1 MSKKS
6 NLFNTWKHKYRVTVF
21 NDNTLQEVWKIRLT
35 KLDIFTII
43 TSSVLFLI
51 ISVTILISFTSL
63 REFIPGYP
71 DGNQRKQII
80 RNAIMVDSLKS
91 ELTIRDRYFDN
102 IRKIVSGEEPDN
114 FENEQDTTINTENIS
129 FSKSV
134 EDSLL
139 RHQIEQEEQYNL
151 TVNDN
156 GSEEV
161 NNIPEHFF
169 FTPLKGMIS
178 GPFDRLK
185 NHFGVDIVGS
195 PGSVIHATLEG
206 TVIMASW
213 TLDTGYI
220 IQIQHDD
227 NLISIY
233 RHNAELLKKVGDRVR
248 AGESIAILGNSGEMF
263 TTGPHLHF
271 ELWHEGEPLD
281 PEKYVV
287 F

>member
-1 MSKKS
+1 MAKKK
-6 NLFNTWKHKYRVTVF
+6 NLFTTWKHKYRVTVF
-21 NDNTLQEVWKIRLT
+21 KDNTLQEVWKIRLT

-43 TSSVLFLI
+43 VSAVLFLI

-80 RNAIMVDSLKS
+80 KNALTVDSLKS
-91 ELTIRDRYFDN
+91 ELTVRDRYFDN

-114 FENEQDTTINTENIS
+114 LESVQDTILSTENIS

-139 RHQIEQEEQYNL
+139 RHQIEKEEQYNL
-151 TVNDN
+151 TVNNN
-156 GSEEV
+156 GVEES
-161 NNIPEHFF
+161 NIARHFF

-178 GPFDRLK
+178 GPFDPVK

-195 PGSVIHATLEG
+195 PGSVIHATLDG
-206 TVIMASW
+206 SVTMASW
-213 TLDTGYI
+213 TLDTGYV
-220 IQIQHDD
+220 IQIQLED
-227 NLISIY
+227 NLISVY
-233 RHNAELLKKVGDRVR
+233 RHNAELLKKVGDHVR
-248 AGESIAILGNSGEMF
+248 AGESIAILGNSGEMY
-263 TTGPHLHF
+263 TSGPHLHF
-271 ELWHEGEPLD
+271 ELWHEGRSLD
-281 PEKYVV
+281 PEKFVV

>member
-1 MSKKS
+1 MAKKK
-6 NLFNTWKHKYRVTVF
+6 NLFTTWKHKYRVTVF

-43 TSSVLFLI
+43 TSVVLFLI
-51 ISVTILISFTSL
+51 ISVTILISFTNL

-80 RNAIMVDSLKS
+80 KNALMVDSLKS
-91 ELTIRDRYFDN
+91 ELTVRDRYFDN

-114 FENEQDTTINTENIS
+114 FESEQDTILSTENIS

-151 TVNDN
+151 TVSDN
-156 GSEEV
+156 GVEES
-161 NNIPEHFF
+161 NISRHFF

-178 GPFDRLK
+178 GPFNPLK
-185 NHFGVDIVGS
+185 NHFGVDIVGP
-195 PGSVIHATLEG
+195 PGSVIHAALDG
-206 TVIMASW
+206 SVIMASW
-213 TLDTGYI
+213 TLDTGYV
-220 IQIQHDD
+220 IQIQHED

-233 RHNAELLKKVGDRVR
+233 RHNAELLKKVGDHVRV
-248 AGESIAILGNSGEMF
+248 GESIAILGNSGEMF
-263 TTGPHLHF
+263 TSGPHLHF
-271 ELWHEGEPLD
+271 ELWHEGRALD

>member
-1 MSKKS
+1 MAKKK
-6 NLFNTWKHKYRVTVF
+6 NLFTTWKHKYRVTVF
-21 NDNTLQEVWKIRLT
+21 KDNTLQEVWKIRLT

-43 TSSVLFLI
+43 VSAVLFLI

-80 RNAIMVDSLKS
+80 KNALTVDSLKS
-91 ELTIRDRYFDN
+91 ELTVRDRYFDN

-114 FENEQDTTINTENIS
+114 LESVQDTILSTENIS

-139 RHQIEQEEQYNL
+139 RHQIEKEEQYNL
-151 TVNDN
+151 TVNNN
-156 GSEEV
+156 GVEES
-161 NNIPEHFF
+161 NIARHFF

-178 GPFDRLK
+178 GPFDPVK

-195 PGSVIHATLEG
+195 PGSVIHATLDG
-206 TVIMASW
+206 SVTMASW
-213 TLDTGYI
+213 TLDTGYV
-220 IQIQHDD
+220 IQIQHED
-227 NLISIY
+227 NLISVY
-233 RHNAELLKKVGDRVR
+233 RHNAELLKKVGDHVR
-248 AGESIAILGNSGEMF
+248 AGESIAILGNSGEMY
-263 TTGPHLHF
+263 TSGPHLHF
-271 ELWHEGEPLD
+271 ELWHEGRSLD
-281 PEKYVV
+281 PEKFVV